1 VYIIVL
7 AVGHNEYIQM
17 TVDDFQKLSRDD
29 LYMFDI
35 KGMLNAKE
43 FKNYWV
49 IILNI

>member
-1 VYIIVL
+1 
-7 AVGHNEYIQM
+7 M

-43 FKNYWV
+43 FKITGGYNFKYL
-49 IILNI
+49 I